1 MVDLSIR
8 ESGIRETYHAMIV
21 GIERDSTRI
30 INPDTD
36 MKLLL
41 NDIIWVV
48 GEVTMLDALFKDVD

>member
-8 ESGIRETYHAMIV
+8 GSGIRETYHAMIV

>member
-8 ESGIRETYHAMIV
+8 ESRIRETYHAMIV